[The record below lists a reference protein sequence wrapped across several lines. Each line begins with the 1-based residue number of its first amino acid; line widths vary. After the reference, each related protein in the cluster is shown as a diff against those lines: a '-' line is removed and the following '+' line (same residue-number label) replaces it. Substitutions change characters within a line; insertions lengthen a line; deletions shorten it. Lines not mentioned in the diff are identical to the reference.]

1 MAKDWVYIGST
12 PPELTREANEA
23 EIRKYAEKA
32 KQLRKEFDLIKEKM
46 KDSQ

>member
-23 EIRKYAEKA
+23 EFRKYAERA
-32 KQLRKEFDLIKEKM
+32 EQLRKDLELIKEEM